1 MSKSDHHEIAGYHLN
16 HKQHSAL
23 EKVYAHPVAHNLTWH
38 EVRTL
43 LDAVG
48 EVEEKH
54 NGSWRITVGGQVEV
68 FDPNHGKD
76 LTVEQ
81 VMDLRRMLTAAGLEI
96 SA

>member
-1 MSKSDHHEIAGYHLN
+1 MSKADNHDIGGFHLN
-16 HKQHSAL
+16 HKQLDAL
-23 EKVYAHPVAHNLTWH
+23 KKVYAHPVAHNLTWH

-54 NGSWRITVGGQVEV
+54 NGSWRITIAGQPEV

-81 VMDLRRMLTAAGLEI
+81 VIDLRRMLTAAGLEI
-96 SA
+96 GS

>member
-1 MSKSDHHEIAGYHLN
+1 MANGDNHNVGGFHLN
-16 HKQHSAL
+16 HKQMNVL

-38 EVRTL
+38 DVRTL

-54 NGSWRITVGGQVEV
+54 NGSLRITIAGQVEV

-81 VMDLRRMLTAAGLEI
+81 VVDLRRMLTAGGLEV

>member
-1 MSKSDHHEIAGYHLN
+1 MANGDNHNVGGFHLN
-16 HKQHSAL
+16 HKQMNVL

-38 EVRTL
+38 DVRTL

-54 NGSWRITVGGQVEV
+54 NGSLRITIAGQVEV

-81 VMDLRRMLTAAGLEI
+81 VMDLRRMLTAGGLEV

>member
-1 MSKSDHHEIAGYHLN
+1 
-16 HKQHSAL
+16 
-23 EKVYAHPVAHNLTWH
+23 
-38 EVRTL
+38 
-43 LDAVG
+43 LDAIG

>member
-1 MSKSDHHEIAGYHLN
+1 MSDADNHEVGGFHLN
-16 HKQHSAL
+16 HKQMNVL
-23 EKVYAHPVAHNLTWH
+23 EKVYAHPVAHNLSWH
-38 EVRTL
+38 DVRTL

-54 NGSWRITVGGQVEV
+54 NGSWRITIAGQVEV

-81 VMDLRRMLTAAGLEI
+81 VMDLRRMLTAGGLEV

>member
-1 MSKSDHHEIAGYHLN
+1 MSKSDHHEIGGFHLN

-43 LDAVG
+43 LDSVG

-54 NGSWRITVGGQVEV
+54 NGSWRITIAGQVEV
-68 FDPNHGKD
+68 FDPNHGKELD
-76 LTVEQ
+76 VEQ

-96 SA
+96 GS

>member
-1 MSKSDHHEIAGYHLN
+1 MSKADNHDIGSFHLN
-16 HKQHSAL
+16 HKQLDAL
-23 EKVYAHPVAHNLTWH
+23 NKVYAHPVAHNLTWH

-54 NGSWRITVGGQVEV
+54 NGSWRITIAGQPEV

-81 VMDLRRMLTAAGLEI
+81 VIDLRRMLTAAGLEI
-96 SA
+96 GS

>member
-1 MSKSDHHEIAGYHLN
+1 MSKADNHEIGGYHLN

-23 EKVYAHPVAHNLTWH
+23 EKAYAHPVAHNLTWH

-48 EVEEKH
+48 EIEEKH

>member
-1 MSKSDHHEIAGYHLN
+1 MSKSDHHEIAGHHLN

>member
-1 MSKSDHHEIAGYHLN
+1 MSKSDHHEIGGFHLN

-54 NGSWRITVGGQVEV
+54 NGSWRITIAGQVEV

-76 LTVEQ
+76 LSTEQ

-96 SA
+96 GA

>member
-1 MSKSDHHEIAGYHLN
+1 
-16 HKQHSAL
+16 
-23 EKVYAHPVAHNLTWH
+23 
-38 EVRTL
+38 

-54 NGSWRITVGGQVEV
+54 NGSWRITIAGQVEV

-81 VMDLRRMLTAAGLEI
+81 VMDLRRMLTAGGLEV

>member
-1 MSKSDHHEIAGYHLN
+1 MSKSDHHEIGGFHLN

-54 NGSWRITVGGQVEV
+54 NGSLRITVAGQVEV

-76 LTVEQ
+76 LSTEQ

-96 SA
+96 GA

>member
-1 MSKSDHHEIAGYHLN
+1 MSKSDHHEIAGFHLN

-54 NGSWRITVGGQVEV
+54 NGSLRITVAGQVEV

-76 LTVEQ
+76 LSTEQ

>member
-1 MSKSDHHEIAGYHLN
+1 MSSADNHEVGGFHLN
-16 HKQHSAL
+16 HKQMNVL

-38 EVRTL
+38 DVRTL

-54 NGSWRITVGGQVEV
+54 NGSLRITIAGQVEV

-81 VMDLRRMLTAAGLEI
+81 VMDLRRMLTAGGLEV

>member
-1 MSKSDHHEIAGYHLN
+1 MSKADNHDIGGFHLN
-16 HKQHSAL
+16 HKQLDAL
-23 EKVYAHPVAHNLTWH
+23 KKVYAHPVAHNLTWH

-48 EVEEKH
+48 GVEEKH
-54 NGSWRITVGGQVEV
+54 NGSWRITIAGQPEV

-81 VMDLRRMLTAAGLEI
+81 VIDLRRMLTAAGLEI
-96 SA
+96 GS